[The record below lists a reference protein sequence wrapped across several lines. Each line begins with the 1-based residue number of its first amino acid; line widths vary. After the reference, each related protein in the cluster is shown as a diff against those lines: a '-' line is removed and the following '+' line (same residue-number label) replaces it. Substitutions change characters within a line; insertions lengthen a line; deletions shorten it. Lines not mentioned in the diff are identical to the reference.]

1 MKLVKLSNCTNIIDT
16 LSLCT
21 MRNYQLICITP
32 LYPVND
38 NYSINLYVALC
49 IVSFVQSLP
58 KITMFCGILIVNLHL
73 VMQGYLAAK

>member
-21 MRNYQLICITP
+21 MRNYQLICNT
-32 LYPVND
+32 YPVND

-73 VMQGYLAAK
+73 VMQGNLAAK